1 MDIHVNIGTPQDTQM
16 KNTIIVELLQ
26 VIQIMLEVHGVIH
39 LVVQESG
46 PGVTSRYVEVSNIIP
61 IHTYRSDV
69 NQM

>member
-39 LVVQESG
+39 LVAQESG

-61 IHTYRSDV
+61 IQTYRSDV

>member
-16 KNTIIVELLQ
+16 KTKIIVELLQ

-39 LVVQESG
+39 LVIQSAG
-46 PGVTSRYVEVSNIIP
+46 TGVTCRYVEVSKIIP
-61 IHTYRSDV
+61 IYTYRRDV